1 MPRHQSDS
9 EEWIRAEI
17 QEADKSTDKG
27 EGKKE
32 GGWLKR
38 EVNVIRVVEPVKFAS
53 CEITPFNTGSYTKS
67 VSYSLPLTFSFFF
80 QCTDAR

>member
-9 EEWIRAEI
+9 EEQIKAEI

-32 GGWLKR
+32 GGRLKQ
-38 EVNVIRVVEPVKFAS
+38 
-53 CEITPFNTGSYTKS
+53 GS
-67 VSYSLPLTFSFFF
+67 
-80 QCTDAR
+80 QCN